1 MKTPIA
7 DFVRRYAALDIARL
21 HMPGHKG
28 NPLFPLGCERL
39 DITEVAGTEGLIEES
54 EANAAALFG
63 SAATLYATGGA
74 SQCVRA
80 MVYLALLGRPAGTPP
95 LLLAAR
101 NAHKSFLYAAALCG
115 AEVVWLF
122 GEDRA
127 SLCECKIT
135 PEALE
140 RALQS
145 LSAPPAGVYVTS
157 PDYLGNL
164 ADIAGLSA
172 VCEKYDAPLLVD
184 NAHGAYL
191 KFLPRSLH
199 PLDLGAAACC
209 DSAHKTLPALTG
221 GAYLHISRKAPPAFP
236 ENARAALDLFGST
249 SPSWLTLASLDL
261 CGRALAEGFPARL
274 AETVSRLEALRAEL
288 RAKGWQVGDSD
299 PLRLTLRG
307 EGRDIA
313 ARLRAGG
320 VEPEYADRDFCV
332 LMASPDTPPADLSRA
347 AAALGR
353 NGRPIPPLPSLPPGK
368 CERVCSIRE
377 ALLSPR
383 ERVPA
388 SAAVGRICGAP
399 AVSCPPAVPVAAA
412 GERVSAETAALLDY
426 YGIGEIEVLK

>member
-1 MKTPIA
+1 MKTPVA
-7 DFVRRYAALDIARL
+7 DFVRRYAEQNTARL

-28 NPLFPLGCERL
+28 KPLFPLGCERL
-39 DITEVAGTEGLIEES
+39 DITEVEGTDGLIEES

-63 SAATLYATGGA
+63 SAATKYAAGGA

-80 MVYLALLGRPAGTPP
+80 MVYLALLARPAGTPP

-122 GEDRA
+122 GADRA
-127 SLCECKIT
+127 SLCACAVT

-145 LSAPPAGVYVTS
+145 LPAPAAGVYVTS

-164 ADIAGLSA
+164 ADVAGLSA
-172 VCEKYDAPLLVD
+172 VCEKFNAPLLVD

-221 GAYLHISRKAPPAFP
+221 GAYLHIAKTAPAVFG

-261 CGRALAEGFPARL
+261 CNRALSEGFPLRL
-274 AETVSRLEALRAEL
+274 AETVSRLESLRAEL
-288 RAKGWQVGDSD
+288 RAKGWQVEDSD

-307 EGRDIA
+307 EGREIA
-313 ARLRAGG
+313 ERLRAGG

-332 LMASPDTPPADLSRA
+332 LMASPDNPPTDLSRV
-347 AAALGR
+347 AAALGQ
-353 NGRPIPPLPSLPPGK
+353 NELPVPPLPSLPLGK
-368 CERVCSIRE
+368 CERVRSIRE
-377 ALLSPR
+377 ALFAPQ
-383 ERVPA
+383 ERVPT
-388 SAAVGRICGAP
+388 SEAVGRICGAP
-399 AVSCPPAVPVAAA
+399 AVSCPPAVPAAVA
-412 GERVSAETAALLDY
+412 GERVSAEAAALLEY

>member
-7 DFVRRYAALDIARL
+7 DFVRRYAASDTARL

-28 NPLFPLGCERL
+28 NPQFPLGFERP
-39 DITEVAGTEGLIEES
+39 DITEIDGTDGLVEES

-63 SAATLYATGGA
+63 SGATKYATGGS

-80 MVYLALLGRPAGTPP
+80 LIYLALLSRPAGTPP
-95 LLLAAR
+95 VILAAR

-122 GEDRA
+122 GKNRA
-127 SLCECKIT
+127 SLCACELT

-140 RALQS
+140 RAMKALPS
-145 LSAPPAGVYVTS
+145 PVAGVYVTS

-164 ADIAGLSA
+164 ADITGLSA
-172 VCEKYDAPLLVD
+172 VCERFGTPLLVD

-209 DSAHKTLPALTG
+209 DSAHKTLPVLTG
-221 GAYLHISRKAPPAFP
+221 GAYLHIAKTAPAAFR

-261 CGRALAEGFPARL
+261 CNRALTEGFPLRL
-274 AETVSRLEALRAEL
+274 AETVCHMEALRAGL
-288 RAKGWQVGDSD
+288 RENGWQVERSD

-307 EGRDIA
+307 EGRA
-313 ARLRAGG
+313 VASRLRAGG

-332 LMASPDTPPADLSRA
+332 LMASPDNPPADFSRV
-347 AAALGR
+347 AAALGK
-353 NGRPIPPLPSLPPGK
+353 NERPGAPLPSLPPGE
-368 CERVCSIRE
+368 CERVRSIRE
-377 ALLSPR
+377 ALFAPQ
-383 ERVPA
+383 ERLPVP
-388 SAAVGRICGAP
+388 AAVGRICGAP
-399 AVSCPPAVPVAAA
+399 AVSCPPAVPVAVA
-412 GERVSAETAALLDY
+412 GERVSAEAAALLEY
-426 YGIGEIEVLK
+426 YGIQEIEVLK

>member
-1 MKTPIA
+1 MKTPVA
-7 DFVRRYAALDIARL
+7 DFVRRYAEQNTARL

-28 NPLFPLGCERL
+28 KPLFPPGFERF
-39 DITEVAGTEGLIEES
+39 DITEVEGTDGLIEES

-63 SAATLYATGGA
+63 SAATKYAAGGA

-80 MVYLALLGRPAGTPP
+80 MVYLALLARPAGTPP

-122 GEDRA
+122 GADRA
-127 SLCECKIT
+127 SLCACAVT

-145 LSAPPAGVYVTS
+145 LPAPAAGVYVTS

-164 ADIAGLSA
+164 ADVAGLSA
-172 VCEKYDAPLLVD
+172 VCEKFNAPLLVD

-221 GAYLHISRKAPPAFP
+221 GAYLHIAKTAPAVFG

-261 CGRALAEGFPARL
+261 CNRALSEGFPLRL
-274 AETVSRLEALRAEL
+274 AETVSRLESLRAEL
-288 RAKGWQVGDSD
+288 RAKGWQVEDSD

-313 ARLRAGG
+313 ERLRAGG

-332 LMASPDTPPADLSRA
+332 LMASPDNPPADFSRI
-347 AAALGR
+347 AAALGQ
-353 NGRPIPPLPSLPPGK
+353 NELPVPPLPSLPLGK
-368 CERVCSIRE
+368 CERVRSIRE
-377 ALLSPR
+377 ALFAPQ
-383 ERVPA
+383 ERVPT
-388 SAAVGRICGAP
+388 SEAVGRICGAP
-399 AVSCPPAVPVAAA
+399 AVSCPPAVPAAVA
-412 GERVSAETAALLDY
+412 GERVSAEAAALLEY